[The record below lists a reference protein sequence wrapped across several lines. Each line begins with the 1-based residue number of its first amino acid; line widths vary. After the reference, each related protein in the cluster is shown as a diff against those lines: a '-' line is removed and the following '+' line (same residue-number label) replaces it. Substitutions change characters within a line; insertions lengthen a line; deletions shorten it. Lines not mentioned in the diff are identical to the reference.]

1 MANYNDGACEDLDT
15 FSNIRYTPAW
25 YYKKW
30 PGFLNVESY
39 KILANWDKGVRTEE
53 EWARDQGMEEGKLC
67 EMQEEEEVLLDIY
80 TDTEFDTKDQNKKKR
95 KQMTVI
101 LEEGGTQPPYN

>member
-1 MANYNDGACEDLDT
+1 MASYNDGMCEDLET

-39 KILANWDKGVRTEE
+39 KILAAWDKGVRTEE
-53 EWARDQGMEEGKLC
+53 EWLEEQGVEEEKGEEQEIQFMLETETEPDI
-67 EMQEEEEVLLDIY
+67 EMQ
-80 TDTEFDTKDQNKKKR
+80 NKKR
-95 KQMTVI
+95 KQNSVY
-101 LEEGGTQPPYN
+101 LEVGFEQPPP

>member
-1 MANYNDGACEDLDT
+1 MANYNDGVSEDLDT

-39 KILANWDKGVRTEE
+39 KILAAWDKGVRIEE
-53 EWARDQGMEEGKLC
+53 EWLRDQGMEEGTG
-67 EMQEEEEVLLDIY
+67 EGEEEEFMLDID
-80 TDTEFDTKDQNKKKR
+80 TDTEFDREDQNKKKR

-101 LEEGGTQPPYN
+101 LEEGGGSQPPL

>member
-25 YYKKW
+25 YCKKW

-53 EWARDQGMEEGKLC
+53 EWFRDQGMEEGKLC
-67 EMQEEEEVLLDIY
+67 EMDEEEEVMLDIY
-80 TDTEFDTKDQNKKKR
+80 TDTEFDSKDQNKKKR

-101 LEEGGTQPPYN
+101 LEEQPPL

>member
-53 EWARDQGMEEGKLC
+53 EWARDQGLEEGKLC
-67 EMQEEEEVLLDIY
+67 EMEEEEEVFLDIVA
-80 TDTEFDTKDQNKKKR
+80 DNEDQNKKKR

-101 LEEGGTQPPYN
+101 LEEGRGAQPPL